1 MAVADLIK
9 AVKSTNA
16 AGSEVVVALA
26 EYQRGD
32 TFLLR
37 GDPATNVPGSIALTD
52 PTDTYITQLASGSTS
67 ANITF
72 ELPDDTG
79 TSGQMMITDG
89 TGKLSFTSNITFD
102 TLAVTNQSYFNS
114 DSNYEANII
123 PTTDNAY
130 NIGGPANRWANI
142 YADTFIGTDATF
154 NNITI
159 STTSPQHIDTT
170 AGDLILNS
178 ATGQTNITTDVDVSG
193 DLHVYQ
199 DLIVDGVTTT
209 INSTTVTVDDPVFT
223 LGGDT
228 PPATDDNKDRGIE
241 FRYHDGTAARIGFF
255 GWDDSASAF
264 TFFDNA
270 TNSSEVF
277 TGTPASVIFGPVQA
291 TTGNFSSTLDV
302 IGLTTLA
309 NTNNTGTLTVTG
321 TTTTNGT
328 FDANGTVNLNAS
340 DINIGNATSDVVS
353 FTAQVD
359 SNFIPNGDFTYNLGE
374 PSNRWNIIYADVIET
389 DSNTIGNI
397 QIGVTGPNEIDTAAG
412 DLTLDSASGNVVVD
426 DNLQITGLT
435 PTRVVYVGASKELVD
450 SANMTFTGTV
460 LNVTEVQVDN
470 ININADTITSS
481 ATNLNLVNNVVIS
494 GNLTVNGTTT
504 TVNSTTMTVDDP
516 VITVGGDTAPATDD
530 NKDRGVEFR
539 YNSGGAK
546 IGFFGWDDSV
556 QGFTC
561 FDNATNSSEVFSGTR
576 SNLYTGGINATT
588 GNFSSTLGVTGLSTL
603 QSLSVPGTST
613 LTNTTNTGT
622 LTVTGT
628 TTTNGA
634 LTANGQI
641 NLNGL
646 TKVNGNI
653 DIGNATS
660 DTISFTARVDTT
672 ILPVSDLTY
681 NLGSSTLKWNTV
693 YADVHVGTATRT
705 FYADLAENYEADK
718 MYKPGT
724 VVIFGGKRELTTTKK
739 KNDKRVAGV
748 ISTNP
753 AHIMNMA
760 LVKTGTTV
768 VELALQGRVPCNVIG
783 KVKAGDIIVTSET
796 QGYGMVNNKAKAG
809 TIIGKAISSKNN
821 KKPGI
826 VEVLVGRT

>member
-16 AGSEVVVALA
+16 AGSQVVVALA
-26 EYQRGD
+26 EYQQGD
-32 TFLLR
+32 TFVLR
-37 GDPATNVPGSIALTD
+37 GNPATNDPGKVTLTD
-52 PTDTYITQLASGSTS
+52 PTDSYNTQIASGSPS
-67 ANITF
+67 SNLVF

-79 TSGQMMITDG
+79 TTGQMMITDG

-102 TLAVTNQSYFNS
+102 TLAVTNQSYFNA

-142 YADTFIGTDATF
+142 YADTFFGTDATF
-154 NNITI
+154 NNVTI

-178 ATGQTNITTDVDVSG
+178 ATVQTNITTDVDVSG

-209 INSTTVTVDDPVFT
+209 INSTTVTIDDPVFT

-228 PPATDDNKDRGIE
+228 PPALDDNKDRGIE
-241 FRYHDGTAARIGFF
+241 FRYHDGSAARVGFF

-264 TFFDNA
+264 TFIANA
-270 TNSSEVF
+270 TNNSEVF
-277 TGTPASVIFGPVQA
+277 TGTPSSVIFGPIQA
-291 TTGNFSSTLDV
+291 TTGNFSSTLNV
-302 IGLTTLA
+302 TGLTTLA

-321 TTTTNGT
+321 TTTTNGALV
-328 FDANGTVNLNAS
+328 ANGTTNLNGNTVIGDNNS
-340 DINIGNATSDVVS
+340 DTLVI
-353 FTAQVD
+353 TAQVAG
-359 SNFIPNGDFTYNLGE
+359 NIVPNGNTYNLGE
-374 PSNRWNIIYADVIET
+374 PGNTWNSIYVTNIET
-389 DSNTIGNI
+389 SDSTIGNM
-397 QIGVTGPNEIDTAAG
+397 QIGVSGPNEIDTASG
-412 DLTLDSASGNVVVD
+412 NLTLDSAGGNVIVD

-504 TVNSTTMTVDDP
+504 TVNSTTVTVDDP
-516 VITVGGDTAPATDD
+516 IITVGGDTALGSDD

-539 YNSGGAK
+539 YNDGSDK
-546 IGFFGWDDSV
+546 IGFFGWDDSDSA
-556 QGFTC
+556 FTI
-561 FDNATNSSEVFSGTR
+561 FHNATNSSEVFSGTR
-576 SNLYTGGINATT
+576 SDVILGGITAAT
-588 GNFSSTLGVTGLSTL
+588 GSFSSTLGVTGLSTL
-603 QSLSVPGTST
+603 QSLSVPGIST

-628 TTTNGA
+628 TTTNGT
-634 LTANGQI
+634 LDANGQI

-653 DIGNATS
+653 DIGDATS
-660 DTISFTARVDTT
+660 DTVSFTARVDTT
-672 ILPVSDLTY
+672 ILPVADITY

-718 MYKPGT
+718 IYKPGT

-760 LVKTGTTV
+760 LVRTGKNV

>member
-16 AGSEVVVALA
+16 AGSQVVVALA
-26 EYQRGD
+26 EYQQGD
-32 TFLLR
+32 TFVLR
-37 GDPATNVPGSIALTD
+37 GNPATNDPGKVTLTD
-52 PTDTYITQLASGSTS
+52 PTDTYNTQIASGSPTS
-67 ANITF
+67 NIIF

-79 TSGQMMITDG
+79 TTGQMMITDG
-89 TGKLSFTSNITFD
+89 NGKLSFTSNITFD
-102 TLAVTNQSYFNS
+102 TLAVTNQSYFNA

-130 NIGGPANRWANI
+130 DIGGPANRWANI
-142 YADTFIGTDATF
+142 YADTFFGTDATF
-154 NNITI
+154 SNVTI
-159 STTSPQHIDTT
+159 STTSPQHVDTT
-170 AGDLILNS
+170 TGDLILNS

-193 DLHVYQ
+193 DLRVYQ

-209 INSTTVTVDDPVFT
+209 INSTTVTIDDPVFT

-228 PPATDDNKDRGIE
+228 PPALDDNKDRGIE
-241 FRYHDGTAARIGFF
+241 FRYHDGSAARVGFF

-264 TFFDNA
+264 TFIANA
-270 TNSSEVF
+270 TNNSEVF
-277 TGTPASVIFGPVQA
+277 TGTPSSVIFGPIQA
-291 TTGNFSSTLDV
+291 TTGNFSSTLNV
-302 IGLTTLA
+302 TGLTTLA

-321 TTTTNGT
+321 TTTTNGALV
-328 FDANGTVNLNAS
+328 ANGTTNLNG
-340 DINIGNATSDVVS
+340 NTVIGNSNSDTLVI
-353 FTAQVD
+353 TAEVAG
-359 SNFIPNGDFTYNLGE
+359 NIVPNGNTYNLGE
-374 PSNRWNIIYADVIET
+374 PGNTWNSIYVTNIET
-389 DSNTIGNI
+389 SDSTIGNM
-397 QIGVTGPNEIDTAAG
+397 QIGVSGPNEIDTASG
-412 DLTLDSASGNVVVD
+412 NLTLDSAGGNVIVD

-504 TVNSTTMTVDDP
+504 TVNSTTVTVDDP
-516 VITVGGDTAPATDD
+516 VITVGGDTALGSDD

-539 YNSGGAK
+539 YNDGSDK
-546 IGFFGWDDSV
+546 IGFFGWDDSDSA
-556 QGFTC
+556 FTI
-561 FDNATNSSEVFSGTR
+561 FHNATNSSEVFSGTR
-576 SNLYTGGINATT
+576 SNVILGGITATT

-628 TTTNGA
+628 TTTNGT
-634 LTANGQI
+634 LDANGQI

-653 DIGNATS
+653 DIGDATS

-760 LVKTGTTV
+760 LVKTGTNV